1 MRLARRS
8 AVLSVAVSVAGLL
21 AACGGSSGT
30 PASSGSAASAASGA
44 SGAYDPAHRGGT
56 LKILAKAAGGTLDPQ
71 INYTAQYWQLY
82 QALYD
87 GLVIF
92 KQVPGDDSFTVVP
105 DLAEALPTPTNG
117 GKTYVFTLRKGIK
130 FSNGKDVT
138 TDDVVASFQRI
149 FKVSSP
155 TAGSFYN
162 GIVGADVCL
171 KTPATCTLAGGV
183 TGDAAAGTVTINL
196 TKPDV
201 EFLYKLGVPHAS
213 ILPKDTPAKDG
224 GSVPIPGTGAY
235 KISSYDPNKA
245 LVLERNPSFKE
256 WNRDAQPE
264 GYPDV
269 IEQDFGQPVTA
280 AVTAVQNGQADTVF
294 DDIPADRLPELGTK
308 YADQVHVNPLTAFWY
323 LPMNVNIAPF
333 NNLKARQ
340 AVNWAIDRAAL
351 VKLFGGSNLAAPVCT
366 FLPPGFP
373 GHEDD
378 CQYTKPAGT
387 TWQGPDLDKAKQ
399 LVVESGTAGQAVQ
412 IITAD
417 DEVSKAIGE
426 NVAST
431 LTAIGWKAT
440 AKPISGNIQFTY
452 IQNSKNKVQ
461 ISTTQWYQDYP
472 AASDFLN
479 VLLGCASFT
488 PGSDASINIGGYCD
502 KAVQAKM
509 DSAIEKGTT
518 DQAAADKIW
527 AEVDRDV
534 MAASAVAPLFT
545 PKHVDFLA
553 KRVGNYQWSKQYRMI
568 LSQLWVK

>member
-1 MRLARRS
+1 M
-8 AVLSVAVSVAGLL
+8 
-21 AACGGSSGT
+21 
-30 PASSGSAASAASGA
+30 
-44 SGAYDPAHRGGT
+44 
-56 LKILAKAAGGTLDPQ
+56 
-71 INYTAQYWQLY
+71 
-82 QALYD
+82 
-87 GLVIF
+87 
-92 KQVPGDDSFTVVP
+92 
-105 DLAEALPTPTNG
+105 
-117 GKTYVFTLRKGIK
+117 
-130 FSNGKDVT
+130 
-138 TDDVVASFQRI
+138 
-149 FKVSSP
+149 
-155 TAGSFYN
+155 
-162 GIVGADVCL
+162 
-171 KTPATCTLAGGV
+171 
-183 TGDAAAGTVTINL
+183 
-196 TKPDV
+196 
-201 EFLYKLGVPHAS
+201 
-213 ILPKDTPAKDG
+213 
-224 GSVPIPGTGAY
+224 
-235 KISSYDPNKA
+235 
-245 LVLERNPSFKE
+245 
-256 WNRDAQPE
+256 
-264 GYPDV
+264 
-269 IEQDFGQPVTA
+269 
-280 AVTAVQNGQADTVF
+280 
-294 DDIPADRLPELGTK
+294 
-308 YADQVHVNPLTAFWY
+308 
-323 LPMNVNIAPF
+323 
-333 NNLKARQ
+333 
-340 AVNWAIDRAAL
+340 
-351 VKLFGGSNLAAPVCT
+351 
-366 FLPPGFP
+366 
-373 GHEDD
+373 
-378 CQYTKPAGT
+378 
-387 TWQGPDLDKAKQ
+387 
-399 LVVESGTAGQAVQ
+399 VESGTAGQAVQ